1 MLEKKTLLVEIFKRE
16 RGSLNTSGNVVC
28 PLPLF
33 SIIPVWE
40 HSSILENEFVLD
52 ILDIPFSLISEFPMD
67 LVELCNKKWE
77 ECILNNLDNL
87 CFEYE
92 YQYRSLIDDLW

>member
-1 MLEKKTLLVEIFKRE
+1 MLGKKTLLVEIFKRE

-33 SIIPVWE
+33 SIEPAWE
-40 HSSILENEFVLD
+40 YSWSLENEFVLN

-92 YQYRSLIDDLW
+92 YQYKDLIDDL